1 MSRVKNQFAA
11 KSNRLR
17 DYRNVVWDTIEMF
30 DAFAIQAVPR
40 EENTLVDAL
49 SVIACTF
56 EIPSR
61 LKEECKF
68 EVLFRPSVPD
78 NQDHWQVFDNDA
90 QIIAFLQHSDNF

>member
-1 MSRVKNQFAA
+1 
-11 KSNRLR
+11 
-17 DYRNVVWDTIEMF
+17 MF

-40 EENTLVDAL
+40 EENTFADAL

-56 EIPSR
+56 EIPDY
-61 LKEECKF
+61 LKEKKCKV

-90 QIIAFLQHSDNF
+90 QIIAFLQHR